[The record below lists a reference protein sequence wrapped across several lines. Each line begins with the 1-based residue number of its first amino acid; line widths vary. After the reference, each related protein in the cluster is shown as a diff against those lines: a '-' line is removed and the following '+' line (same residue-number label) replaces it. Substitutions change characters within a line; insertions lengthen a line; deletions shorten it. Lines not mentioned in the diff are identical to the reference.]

1 MKSGKKVLLVFL
13 VILLLLAAVI
23 LVFVFTSG
31 GKDSSPEQFLESLY
45 NNEINEV
52 NVSSDTWTYSQTD
65 KDNNNKKIAYSFYW
79 RDGGMQYLEDY
90 ATGVKLAKNLIVEN
104 GTLVTEITT
113 GDTEPAE
120 TVVEPNYAA
129 WKAYLDAHRDP
140 ANDYRVPY
148 YPNISEDFAAWR
160 NNAEFTYSYNDRY
173 AVSIWD
179 YVYPVGMLIIM
190 IVFMVLIFRGMRS
203 GGNVINDFGKTKA
216 SVQSSLKVRFS
227 DVAGAE
233 EEKEELAEIVDF
245 LKAPSKFTGV
255 GAKIPKGVLLVGPPG
270 TGKTL
275 FAKAVAGEANVPF
288 FSISGSDFVEMYVG
302 VGASRVRDLFAQA
315 KKNQPCIIF
324 IDEIDAVG
332 RHRGAGLG
340 GGHDER
346 EQTLNQLLVQM
357 DGFEANEA
365 IIVMAATN
373 RADILDPALMRPG
386 RFDRKIT
393 VNRPDVRGREEI
405 FKVHA
410 RNKPIGRDVN
420 FRVLARMTAGF
431 TGADIANLLNE
442 SAILCARA
450 NRTTISMQDICE
462 AIDKVTM
469 GPAKRSRLVTEVDK
483 RITAYHEGGH
493 AIVAKVLEK
502 ESGMPVQEITIIP
515 RGEAGGFTLM
525 RPDNDDQFQSVTML
539 KAGIAIDMAGRAAE
553 ELVIKNITQG
563 ASMDIKQAT
572 KIARV
577 MVTELGMSEEIG
589 PVCYGGE
596 QEVFLGM
603 DYGSKHSYS
612 ESTAAKIDE
621 EVRKLIEEGHKRAL
635 DILTE
640 NRSKL
645 DVLVRVLFECETIY
659 SEEFEMIMEGKSA
672 DEVVQ
677 TVNARTYRHYN
688 SNGRG
693 KSSEHKETTVIE
705 QSISGDD
712 ISVTNENGAASD
724 ETNDDNGEE

>member
-1 MKSGKKVLLVFL
+1 MKSGTKILITIGVVVLVGLIVFFMFSL
-13 VILLLLAAVI
+13 
-23 LVFVFTSG
+23 FMG
-31 GKDSSPEQFLESLY
+31 NGKEVTPDQFLEDLY
-45 NNEINEV
+45 SNNIKEV
-52 NVSSDTWTYSQTD
+52 RISNDTWTYQQKSDNSD
-65 KDNNNKKIAYSFYW
+65 KTTKCYFVGRDTYVEYLLDYSIGVDLANKVSYDENNAMK
-79 RDGGMQYLEDY
+79 EDEH
-90 ATGVKLAKNLIVEN
+90 A
-104 GTLVTEITT
+104 
-113 GDTEPAE
+113 AE
-120 TVVEPNYAA
+120 
-129 WKAYLDAHRDP
+129 WKAYLDAHKIVGGSTVEYDGQKF
-140 ANDYRVPY
+140 DIPY
-148 YPNISEDFAAWR
+148 YPTISTELSKWQS
-160 NNAEFTYSYNDRY
+160 NGEFVYRLNDRY
-173 AVSIWD
+173 GFNFFD
-179 YVYPVGMLIIM
+179 YIYPVAMVIIM
-190 IVFMVLIFRGMRS
+190 IVFLILIFRSMR
-203 GGNVINDFGKTKA
+203 GAGNVANDFGKSKA

-245 LKAPSKFTGV
+245 LKAPTKFTGV

-365 IIVMAATN
+365 VIVMAATN

-410 RNKPIGRDVN
+410 RNKPIAGNVD
-420 FRVLARMTAGF
+420 FHVLARMTAGF

-450 NRTTISMQDICE
+450 NRNMISMQDICE

-493 AIVAKVLEK
+493 AIVAKVLEE
-502 ESGMPVQEITIIP
+502 ESGLPVQEITIIP

-553 ELVIKNITQG
+553 ELVIHNITQG

-572 KIARV
+572 KIART
-577 MVTELGMSEEIG
+577 MVTELGMSDEIG

-612 ESTAAKIDE
+612 EATAAKIDE

-635 DILTE
+635 DILSAH
-640 NRSKL
+640 RAHL
-645 DVLVRVLFECETIY
+645 DTLVRVLFECETIY

-672 DEVVQ
+672 DEVIA
-677 TVNARTYRHYN
+677 TVNSNTYRHYN
-688 SNGRG
+688 TNGRG
-693 KSSEHKETTVIE
+693 KAEPAGEKPSTDDGEVIPLPPPTE
-705 QSISGDD
+705 DGSKNNKD
-712 ISVTNENGAASD
+712 T
-724 ETNDDNGEE
+724 DDNE